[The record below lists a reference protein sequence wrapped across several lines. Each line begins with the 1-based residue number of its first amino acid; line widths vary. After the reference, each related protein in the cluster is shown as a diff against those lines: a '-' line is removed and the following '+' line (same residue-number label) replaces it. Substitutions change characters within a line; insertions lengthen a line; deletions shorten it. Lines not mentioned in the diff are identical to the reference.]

1 MCETGINLDQM
12 KLSIAQVNDTLA
24 LAQEWLE
31 QLHHLCDH
39 GSEATSSAHLA
50 QVTVMLGEARERL
63 DEAADDLGKGGHTHV
78 KVELV

>member
-1 MCETGINLDQM
+1 MCESGVNQGQM
-12 KLSIAQVNDTLA
+12 KLSISQVNQMLGM
-24 LAQEWLE
+24 AQEWLE

-39 GSEATSSAHLA
+39 GHEGATSAHLA

-63 DEAADDLGKGGHTHV
+63 DQAAEDLGKGGHEHV